1 VSEFGSAVV
10 ELELTAKGAEKLAS
24 YSRKNIGHSLVLVK
38 DGAVL
43 SSPTVRAEIPGGKVW
58 IQSNFTL
65 GEANLLAAQLVGRL
79 PFLLTFVGQN

>member
-43 SSPTVRAEIPGGKVW
+43 SSPTVRAEIPDGKVW